1 MNETC
6 PEVDENSRDVA
17 VQTSDPVVE
26 PGLREQ
32 FAQLAPVLA
41 LAVRVLRLPS
51 LLLALLPV
59 LPLVV
64 LAWLAWGWDSPAR
77 QIGLAVSALGG
88 AAVVVF
94 LVRRARYLQATRDVT
109 ALAEDLVTFTDLAD
123 LDADLGE
130 ALQSVISRGGLRL
143 MSRIRG
149 FWRLVSFP
157 SRLEDH
163 VDSLERLRWFLPP
176 LVGTTVTLVH
186 VQVVVAV
193 VSWALLG
200 IAVPG
205 TLLGLL

>member
-1 MNETC
+1 MNESR
-6 PEVDENSRDVA
+6 PELDENAGDVA
-17 VQTSDPVVE
+17 VRMPDPVVD

-32 FAQLAPVLA
+32 FAQLAPIFA
-41 LAVRVLRLPS
+41 MAVRVLRLPS
-51 LLLALLPV
+51 LVLALVPV
-59 LPLVV
+59 PPLVV
-64 LAWLAWGWDSPAR
+64 LAWLASGWSSPAR
-77 QIGLAVSALGG
+77 AIGLAVSALGC

-94 LVRRARYLQATRDVT
+94 LVRRARYRQATRDVA
-109 ALAEDLVTFTDLAD
+109 ALADDLIAFTDLGD

-130 ALQSVISRGGLRL
+130 ALQSVIARGGLRL

-176 LVGTTVTLVH
+176 LIGTTVTLVH
-186 VQVVVAV
+186 VQFTVAI

-200 IAVPG
+200 IAVPAS
-205 TLLGLL
+205 LLNVL